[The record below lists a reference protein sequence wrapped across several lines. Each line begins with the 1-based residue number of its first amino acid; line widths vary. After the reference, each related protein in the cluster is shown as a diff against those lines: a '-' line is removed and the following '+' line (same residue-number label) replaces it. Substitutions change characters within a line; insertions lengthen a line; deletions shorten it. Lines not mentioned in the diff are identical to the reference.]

1 MKKWS
6 SSHVSLQVASPEIS
20 NHLHDGC
27 AANLPNVHT
36 LVRLNRLVNEKK
48 KKEFSTILRK
58 TETTQCLNTA
68 YSSSHRVGERF
79 IQKSQQRYKPQSH
92 ISTNTGSGTCRQWRM
107 FTLDTRGE
115 ISLLIAANTRENNLF
130 FPHWPM
136 PSSDPTTALSLPIAQ
151 PITYLA
157 MCYGNLIITNTAK
170 QNYCL
175 ISILKEYQW

>member
-1 MKKWS
+1 MFPCKLLVLKYLTICMMAVQQTFPTFTRWS
-6 SSHVSLQVASPEIS
+6 VWI
-20 NHLHDGC
+20 GWWM
-27 AANLPNVHT
+27 
-36 LVRLNRLVNEKK
+36 K